1 MSETE
6 NISEQEQETTDEMSK
21 NVPTRKDWELHEVM
35 IRECYFKYLE
45 EKDKI
50 PTVSE
55 IADELKISAKT
66 VRRHIQGRSFQ
77 DLISEFKPLS
87 HSVVKKHY
95 KEIQKKG
102 NPQLIKTW
110 YDVVENFKTNVDVSG
125 NVQINLIPVGK

>member
-1 MSETE
+1 MNEIE
-6 NISEQEQETTDEMSK
+6 NISEQKQETIEELNK
-21 NVPTRKDWELHEVM
+21 NVKTRKDWELHEIK

-50 PTVSE
+50 PTYTE
-55 IADELKISAKT
+55 IANDLGISYMT
-66 VRRHIQGRSFQ
+66 VRRHIEGRSFQ